1 MGDTTPHF
9 ATVLTLS
16 TMTKESLSQKANIKK
31 TAKEEIS
38 DGREKI
44 KIEHTNG
51 NIKLT
56 FSTEF
61 VFFTCSTS
69 FLQTI
74 VTNKP
79 TEEKKRQKL
88 RNKALLLAI
97 LRSRF
102 EHII

>member
-16 TMTKESLSQKANIKK
+16 TTTTESLSQKANIKK